1 MKIKDL
7 LKDPLSEAIEGGMK
21 GLIEGGADMIDRF
34 VMSKE
39 EKAKAKTEWQNLLQQ
54 HELALQEAA
63 IKQEQLHQADRDSAR
78 KMQIAALQQNSW
90 YAKNFVYLL
99 STITIVG
106 AFGFAVALF
115 FVTIPEK
122 NTRLVEMFADLFL
135 FAGGASVF
143 NFFLGSSAGSS
154 KKTDLMAQLRV
165 SNSPPS
171 EGGAGGGSQQAQPD
185 DIDETF
191 LSERQKRKRRKLS
204 EE

>member
-1 MKIKDL
+1 MI
-7 LKDPLSEAIEGGMK
+7 KDPLSDIIEGGVK
-21 GLIEGGADMIDRF
+21 GLLSEGADLIDRF

-63 IKQEQLHQADRDSAR
+63 IKQEQLHAADRDSAR

-99 STITIVG
+99 STITILG

-143 NFFLGSSAGSS
+143 NFFLGSSAGS
-154 KKTDLMAQLRV
+154 KQKTNIMEQLSA

-171 EGGAGGGSQQAQPD
+171 QGGEGGGPQQAQPN